1 MIEVAATAAAAFIP
15 VISDGVRGVFARLTG
30 GAGAR
35 PQNVEEAIAL
45 QDADTARLT
54 ALAALDSAGETY
66 KWVNAVRALQRP
78 FAVALVLGSYVGARF
93 TLDVMPDDLTAY
105 ASAVTFYLFGE
116 RMNFHAKRG
125 EATRNR

>member
-1 MIEVAATAAAAFIP
+1 MLEVAATAAAAFIP
-15 VISDGVRGVFARLTG
+15 VISDGVRGVFARFTG

-45 QDADTARLT
+45 QDADTARLA
-54 ALAALDSAGETY
+54 ALAALDQSGETY
-66 KWVNAVRALQRP
+66 RWVNAVRALQRP
-78 FAVALVLGSYVGARF
+78 VAVLLVLGSYVGARF
-93 TLDVMPDDLTAY
+93 TLDTMPDDLTSF

-125 EATRNR
+125 EARRS